1 MLDIS
6 NLTISSPSRDIL
18 DNVSLKVTSGESIAI
33 VGESGSGK
41 TTLIKSI
48 LALPLTSLRQT
59 AGHIQFE
66 GQTIQLT
73 NKRQELPFIGIDIAW
88 ITQNAKASFN
98 EKRTIWAH
106 YQDLYKTYSKY
117 SSDLR
122 TLEECFS
129 LVDLPYSKEI
139 IRKYPFEFSGGQM
152 QRIGIALALVA
163 KPKLLLADEPTSAL
177 DALNKKIL
185 VHLLKKLH
193 KNEGITLVIV
203 THDMSVAK
211 DISERLVVMKDGKIV
226 ETGTTFEVLSHPKEA
241 YTRKLLAAIPRLRTV

>member
-1 MLDIS
+1 
-6 NLTISSPSRDIL
+6 
-18 DNVSLKVTSGESIAI
+18 
-33 VGESGSGK
+33 
-41 TTLIKSI
+41 
-48 LALPLTSLRQT
+48 
-59 AGHIQFE
+59 
-66 GQTIQLT
+66 
-73 NKRQELPFIGIDIAW
+73 
-88 ITQNAKASFN
+88 
-98 EKRTIWAH
+98 
-106 YQDLYKTYSKY
+106 
-117 SSDLR
+117 
-122 TLEECFS
+122 
-129 LVDLPYSKEI
+129 
-139 IRKYPFEFSGGQM
+139 M

-226 ETGTTFEVLSHPKEA
+226 ETGKTFEVLSHPKEV